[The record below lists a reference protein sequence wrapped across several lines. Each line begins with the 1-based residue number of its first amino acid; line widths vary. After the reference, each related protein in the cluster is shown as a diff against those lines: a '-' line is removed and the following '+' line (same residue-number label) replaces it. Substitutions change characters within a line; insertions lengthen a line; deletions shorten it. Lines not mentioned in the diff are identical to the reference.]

1 MTVRT
6 RVWSRWELDP
16 RLPEA
21 ATELRMTEFPAAG
34 EESDWSVLLLPGG
47 AYRMTAPREGAPVAA
62 AFAAAGIH
70 AWVLDYSVAPDCWPQ
85 PFLEA
90 GAALSRIRR
99 GRGGRVAVCGFSAGG
114 HLAGCLANLWGSPVL
129 EERLGL
135 RPAEAR
141 PDAVIL
147 GYPVVTAGAF
157 RAADCFRTLTGADD
171 MAEIPPELSLENSVT
186 AGNPPAFLWCTGTDD
201 RVPAENTLLYVAALR
216 RAGVPFELHLY
227 PDGPHAMALADR
239 RTQGRPEQ
247 QDPHVATWFP
257 LCLEWLKGL

>member
-1 MTVRT
+1 M
-6 RVWSRWELDP
+6 
-16 RLPEA
+16 A
-21 ATELRMTEFPAAG
+21 
-34 EESDWSVLLLPGG
+34 
-47 AYRMTAPREGAPVAA
+47 
-62 AFAAAGIH
+62 
-70 AWVLDYSVAPDCWPQ
+70 
-85 PFLEA
+85 
-90 GAALSRIRR
+90 RIRR

-157 RAADCFRTLTGADD
+157 GAADCFRTLTGADD

-186 AGNPPAFLWCTGTDD
+186 VGNPPAFLWCTGTDD

>member
-1 MTVRT
+1 M
-6 RVWSRWELDP
+6 
-16 RLPEA
+16 
-21 ATELRMTEFPAAG
+21 
-34 EESDWSVLLLPGG
+34 
-47 AYRMTAPREGAPVAA
+47 AA

-90 GAALSRIRR
+90 GAALARIRR

-157 RAADCFRTLTGADD
+157 GAADCFRTLTGADD

-186 AGNPPAFLWCTGTDD
+186 VGNPPAFLWCTGTDD
-201 RVPAENTLLYVAALR
+201 RVPRKTPCSMWR
-216 RAGVPFELHLY
+216 RCVGG
-227 PDGPHAMALADR
+227 GPL
-239 RTQGRPEQ
+239 
-247 QDPHVATWFP
+247 
-257 LCLEWLKGL
+257 

>member
-1 MTVRT
+1 
-6 RVWSRWELDP
+6 
-16 RLPEA
+16 
-21 ATELRMTEFPAAG
+21 
-34 EESDWSVLLLPGG
+34 
-47 AYRMTAPREGAPVAA
+47 MTAPREGAPVAA

-90 GAALSRIRR
+90 GAALARIRR

-114 HLAGCLANLWGSPVL
+114 HLAGCLDNLWGSPVL

-157 RAADCFRTLTGADD
+157 GAADCFRTLTGADD
-171 MAEIPPELSLENSVT
+171 MAEIPPELSLETVSYTHLDVYKRQSLHPSVRCSPQNRGFSDT
-186 AGNPPAFLWCTGTDD
+186 P
-201 RVPAENTLLYVAALR
+201 
-216 RAGVPFELHLY
+216 
-227 PDGPHAMALADR
+227 
-239 RTQGRPEQ
+239 
-247 QDPHVATWFP
+247 
-257 LCLEWLKGL
+257 